1 MQQTNPFENLQPENA
16 AIAKAIT
23 SKLAALGFYATF
35 NRVEPGPVVT
45 SYFFKPLATSP
56 LAKVLNK
63 TEDIALACGV
73 ESVLIQ
79 RILNEISI
87 MVPNKERTLI
97 RFDDCLWQTLQ
108 IAQQQKY
115 HLPLMLGKGVT
126 GETLCLDLV
135 TQPHLLIAGSTGAGK
150 SVFLSE
156 LICGLSL
163 MKASSELKLILVDT
177 KQLDL
182 TLFNSLDHTLEM
194 IDKIEDLYDVLHM
207 LKKEVRLRTEL
218 MKGLAR
224 NITEYNRLG
233 YGQKPYYV
241 LIIDELADVIGQDK
255 ELAKNEDKDSK
266 RIRISDSIKGLA
278 QISRAA
284 GIHIIAATQ
293 RPSIKVID
301 GDIKANFPTRIC
313 FKLPTGTDS
322 RVVLDENGAEFLL
335 GKGDFLYRTAQTSEV
350 KRGHGAFVSMED
362 IARVVAEHEQIR
374 ETFQNQFEVMRG
386 V

>member
-1 MQQTNPFENLQPENA
+1 MMISPFENLQPEHS

-73 ESVLIQ
+73 ESILIQ
-79 RILNEISI
+79 RILNEVSI

-108 IAQQQKY
+108 MAKQKNY
-115 HLPLMLGKGVT
+115 QLPLMLGKNTVG
-126 GETLCLDLV
+126 LPIILDLLE
-135 TQPHLLIAGSTGAGK
+135 QPHVLIAGSTGSGK

-156 LICGLSL
+156 LISCLALAQKSV
-163 MKASSELKLILVDT
+163 MLKFILVDT

-182 TLFNSLDHTLEM
+182 TLFNSLQHTIEMVDH
-194 IDKIEDLYDVLHM
+194 IEDVYDVLHM

-224 NITEYNRLG
+224 NITEYNKLG
-233 YGQKPYYV
+233 YEQKPYYV

-255 ELAKNEDKDSK
+255 ELAKSEDKDSK
-266 RIRISDSIKGLA
+266 RTRISDSIKGLA

-313 FKLPTGTDS
+313 FKFPTAVDS
-322 RVVLDENGAEFLL
+322 RVVLDEGGAEFLL

-362 IARVVAEHEQIR
+362 IARVVAEHDRIR
-374 ETFQNQFEVMRG
+374 ETFQNQFEMMRG